1 MRENVL
7 CAAIVACMQ
16 ILAWHR
22 RNLIKFNSFPR
33 FLWTRFWDDQCFEAA
48 GALAYTTM
56 LAMVPLGAVSLSI
69 ISAFPQFQTVKA
81 QLLEFI
87 FTQFVPSAGTS
98 IMQYIEPLFDRASSL
113 TIPGVIALM
122 VSAVLMMNS
131 IETTFN
137 RIWRSPTA
145 RPPMARFVVF
155 WAALTLGPLLLAASL
170 AMTGYARTLP
180 MLQKAATQADELGA
194 TSWVLGFV
202 PVLIEFIAFTLSYAI
217 VPHREVRWRHA
228 AAGGLVATLFFEI
241 AKRGFVWYVA
251 AFPATRQ
258 IYDALSLLP
267 VFILW
272 LYVLWLI
279 ALLGASFAASLAAY
293 RFERDQPP
301 VPPDEWLPLALRV
314 LGQLKLAQQ
323 RGDGMSS
330 ADLKE
335 RIVNLTD
342 DLLQRFLADFD
353 ALKLVQRTELGRWV
367 LARDLTSVSLLE
379 LYRTG
384 HYPLP
389 TRAPEPALGEL
400 WEPILRKQLS
410 RLAEQ
415 NHLALNQP
423 LSVFFSLLKV
433 AAAEPRP
440 EVAKPSS
447 D

>member
-1 MRENVL
+1 
-7 CAAIVACMQ
+7 MQ
-16 ILAWHR
+16 KLAWH
-22 RNLIKFNSFPR
+22 NLKTFHSFPR

-56 LAMVPLGAVSLSI
+56 LAIVPLGAVSLSI
-69 ISAFPQFQTVKA
+69 ISAFPQFQTVKE
-81 QLLEFI
+81 QLLEFL
-87 FTQFVPSAGTS
+87 FTQFVPSAGSS
-98 IMQYIEPLFDRASSL
+98 IKQYIEPLFDRASAL

-131 IETTFN
+131 IESAFN
-137 RIWRSPTA
+137 RIWRAPTA

-170 AMTGYARTLP
+170 AMTGYARGLP
-180 MLQKAATQADELGA
+180 MLQRAASTADQLGA
-194 TSWVLGFV
+194 TSTMLALV
-202 PVLIEFIAFTLSYAI
+202 PVLIEFIAFTLSYVI

-228 AAGGLVATLFFEI
+228 AAGGLLATILFELG
-241 AKRGFVWYVA
+241 KRAFVWYVA

-267 VFILW
+267 IFILW
-272 LYVLWLI
+272 LYICWLI
-279 ALLGASFAASLAAY
+279 ALLGASFASSLSAY

-301 VPPDEWLPLALRV
+301 VAPDEWLPLALRV
-314 LGQLKLAQQ
+314 LGQLKQAQQ

-330 ADLKE
+330 SDLKE
-335 RIVNLTD
+335 RIANLTD

-367 LARDLTSVSLLE
+367 LARDLNSVTLLE
-379 LYRTG
+379 VYRTG

-389 TRAPEPALGEL
+389 TRAPELCLGEP
-400 WEPILRKQLS
+400 WEHVLRKQLA

-415 NHLALNQP
+415 NHLALTQP
-423 LSVFFSLLKV
+423 LAGFYGLQKANMTEPKSVVEST
-433 AAAEPRP
+433 
-440 EVAKPSS
+440 
-447 D
+447 

>member
-1 MRENVL
+1 MH
-7 CAAIVACMQ
+7 
-16 ILAWHR
+16 ILNWHR
-22 RNLIKFNSFPR
+22 RNLIKFHSFPS
-33 FLWTRFWDDQCFEAA
+33 FLWKRFWDDQCFEAA

-56 LAMVPLGAVSLSI
+56 LAIVPLGAVSLSI
-69 ISAFPQFQTVKA
+69 ISAFPEFQTVKE

-87 FTQFVPSAGTS
+87 FTQFVPSAGSS
-98 IMQYIEPLFDRASSL
+98 IKQYIEPLFDRASSL

-155 WAALTLGPLLLAASL
+155 WSALTLGPLLLAASL

-180 MLQKAATQADELGA
+180 LLQKAATQADELGA
-194 TSWVLGFV
+194 SALVLGLV

-217 VPHREVRWRHA
+217 VPHREVSWRHA
-228 AAGGLVATLFFEI
+228 AAGGLVATIFFEI

-267 VFILW
+267 IFILW

-279 ALLGASFAASLAAY
+279 VLLGASFAASLAAY
-293 RFERDQPP
+293 RFEQDQPP

-314 LGQLKLAQQ
+314 LGQLKQAHQ

-330 ADLKE
+330 IDLKE
-335 RIVNLTD
+335 RIANLTD

-367 LARDLTSVSLLE
+367 LARDLSSVFLVE

-384 HYPLP
+384 HYTLP
-389 TRAPEPALGEL
+389 TRAPEPALGEP
-400 WEPILRKQLS
+400 WEAILRKQLT

-415 NHLALNQP
+415 NYLALNQP
-423 LSVFFSLLKV
+423 LSVFFSLVKV
-433 AAAEPRP
+433 T
-440 EVAKPSS
+440 VTDAKPAIIKTNSE
-447 D
+447 DKGDCEKLE